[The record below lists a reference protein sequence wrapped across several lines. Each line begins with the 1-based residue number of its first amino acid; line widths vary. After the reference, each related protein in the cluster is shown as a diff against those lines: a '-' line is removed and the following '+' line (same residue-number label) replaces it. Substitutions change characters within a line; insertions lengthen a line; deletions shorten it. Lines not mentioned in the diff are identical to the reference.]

1 MRKTTAN
8 AIKALL
14 RMDSTVTRE
23 ERMGIVYIIETGRG
37 RGKAERDYSVADAAA
52 ELGLGRTTVWKMCK
66 DGRVACDR
74 RGKKFYIKATAIAE
88 LKREEPKH

>member
-14 RMDSTVTRE
+14 RMDPSVTRE
-23 ERMGIVYIIETGRG
+23 ERMEIVNVIETGRALG
-37 RGKAERDYSVADAAA
+37 APEREVTVADAAA

-66 DGRVACDR
+66 DGRIKAEQ
-74 RGKKFYIKATAIAE
+74 RGKKFFIRPDAIEAVKKE
-88 LKREEPKH
+88 VA